1 MLVLLEVVM
10 IKLGFYLVQ
19 GARISLLELC
29 SCSGYKFLGANLA
42 LASKHVVCPEAG
54 WAAIAMSSA
63 SIGTLIHP
71 NPNPNPASSP
81 NPASN
86 PDPASNPNPKPS
98 PNPKRSPNPQASPS
112 PYPSPRPNPTRHLH
126 GQDVTPVARRR
137 QRRLHARLHDRG
149 HGLARPEGAEEEA
162 ELLAVRRRPRAAPL
176 PLVAVSRLTQ
186 V

>member
-1 MLVLLEVVM
+1 M

-71 NPNPNPASSP
+71 NPNPNPASNP
-81 NPASN
+81 NPAFITLTLPLTLTPTLAPTPN
-86 PDPASNPNPKPS
+86 PDP
-98 PNPKRSPNPQASPS
+98 RSQP
-112 PYPSPRPNPTRHLH
+112 
-126 GQDVTPVARRR
+126 
-137 QRRLHARLHDRG
+137 
-149 HGLARPEGAEEEA
+149 
-162 ELLAVRRRPRAAPL
+162 
-176 PLVAVSRLTQ
+176 
-186 V
+186 

>member
-63 SIGTLIHP
+63 SIGT
-71 NPNPNPASSP
+71 
-81 NPASN
+81 
-86 PDPASNPNPKPS
+86 
-98 PNPKRSPNPQASPS
+98 
-112 PYPSPRPNPTRHLH
+112 
-126 GQDVTPVARRR
+126 
-137 QRRLHARLHDRG
+137 G
-149 HGLARPEGAEEEA
+149 HG
-162 ELLAVRRRPRAAPL
+162 
-176 PLVAVSRLTQ
+176 S
-186 V
+186 